1 MPPLYSCNRCGCEIG
16 GLMAA
21 LVAVSDGC
29 PLCGSQ
35 DDVTRSLASLEAE
48 QAARPPQ
55 RQVYPEG
62 VGDDTIPF

>member
-1 MPPLYSCNRCGCEIG
+1 MPPLYSCNRCGCEVG

-21 LVAVSDGC
+21 LVAVTDGC

-48 QAARPPQ
+48 APPPQ
-55 RQVYPEG
+55 PRPVCPET